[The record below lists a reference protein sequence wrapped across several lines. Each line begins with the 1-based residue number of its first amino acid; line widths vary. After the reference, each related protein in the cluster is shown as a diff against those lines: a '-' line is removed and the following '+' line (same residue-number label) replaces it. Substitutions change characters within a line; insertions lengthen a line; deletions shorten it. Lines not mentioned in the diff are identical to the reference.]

1 MQIFLEVG
9 KNIFGMFKVVKTNH
23 TTSEIFAFHFGIKF
37 DILNM
42 CLEHLEISSALAKS
56 LTPVEIRPGVAV
68 ATVTGN
74 LVVRDN
80 TFTLHMLE
88 DEEEGEIT
96 RVKRDPNDK
105 GEPDTKVNFY
115 LDPEVDTKTY
125 SLQNFRGRKETKEVP
140 PKTPTQRPSSP

>member
-1 MQIFLEVG
+1 
-9 KNIFGMFKVVKTNH
+9 
-23 TTSEIFAFHFGIKF
+23 
-37 DILNM
+37 M

-140 PKTPTQRPSSP
+140 PKTPIQRLRSP

>member
-1 MQIFLEVG
+1 M
-9 KNIFGMFKVVKTNH
+9 KTNQ
-23 TTSEIFAFHFGIKF
+23 TISEIFAFHFGIKF

>member
-1 MQIFLEVG
+1 M
-9 KNIFGMFKVVKTNH
+9 
-23 TTSEIFAFHFGIKF
+23 
-37 DILNM
+37 
-42 CLEHLEISSALAKS
+42 SSARAKS

-105 GEPDTKVNFY
+105 GN
-115 LDPEVDTKTY
+115 
-125 SLQNFRGRKETKEVP
+125 Q
-140 PKTPTQRPSSP
+140 TQRLILPRP

>member
-1 MQIFLEVG
+1 
-9 KNIFGMFKVVKTNH
+9 MFKVVKTNQ

-115 LDPEVDTKTY
+115 LDPKIDTKT
-125 SLQNFRGRKETKEVP
+125 
-140 PKTPTQRPSSP
+140 

>member
-1 MQIFLEVG
+1 
-9 KNIFGMFKVVKTNH
+9 
-23 TTSEIFAFHFGIKF
+23 
-37 DILNM
+37 M
-42 CLEHLEISSALAKS
+42 CSEHLEISSALAKS

-105 GEPDTKVNFY
+105 GN
-115 LDPEVDTKTY
+115 
-125 SLQNFRGRKETKEVP
+125 Q
-140 PKTPTQRPSSP
+140 TQRLILPRP

>member
-1 MQIFLEVG
+1 M
-9 KNIFGMFKVVKTNH
+9 KNKPDHTN
-23 TTSEIFAFHFGIKF
+23 EIFTIHFCIKF
-37 DILNM
+37 DILNI

-105 GEPDTKVNFY
+105 GEPDTKVI
-115 LDPEVDTKTY
+115 T
-125 SLQNFRGRKETKEVP
+125 
-140 PKTPTQRPSSP
+140 SPLYIDS

>member
-1 MQIFLEVG
+1 MAPLKIPPPTSAPGRQDLVIDVEVNTFTFQ
-9 KNIFGMFKVVKTNH
+9 KN
-23 TTSEIFAFHFGIKF
+23 
-37 DILNM
+37 DILKIPM
-42 CLEHLEISSALAKS
+42 VRKLENLELSSALASS

-115 LDPEVDTKTY
+115 LDPKIDTKT
-125 SLQNFRGRKETKEVP
+125 
-140 PKTPTQRPSSP
+140 